1 MYKNCDKCAQ
11 VNNVND
17 LFCIRCGNIFASE
30 DYFLTF
36 YETRIMEAEKLT
48 DRYTLLTTIKSG
60 GMGTIFMALDRN
72 LGKVC
77 AIKKLHKSSFYDETS
92 ESEIFETEAR
102 LLSSLQHAGL
112 PRVYD
117 YFTVNGKY
125 YLIMDY
131 IVGDDLLTIMNE
143 NYYNN
148 GVPEEQ
154 VIEWAIHLCDVLS
167 YLHNREPPIIYRD
180 LKPANIMIRRAD
192 GALVLIDFGIAR
204 VSLGD
209 SSSTSSHEFVTIGYA
224 SPEQC
229 GGKPCDNRS
238 DIYSFGT
245 TIYHLLTGLHP
256 RGFSLDPPVKKV
268 KPEISLYMDYII
280 SKARAMKIKDRYQSV
295 DDIKY
300 ALLLWKDP
308 FSVIQSEKGLSDTD
322 LLILQLKSNDIKNRL
337 RAIKALGSVIQ
348 EKATVALIKLLSED
362 DVTLQKQSA
371 ITLGEIG
378 DNIAVD
384 KLLKLLKSDNKSV
397 RTAALES
404 LEKIRFPDEEYIISP
419 WIRDLFSHKDSS
431 VRLFAFTLLS
441 RVKYPSF
448 YNNLLDGLTDEDHNI
463 RRICAISL
471 ADLGKA
477 DAIEPIKKAIE
488 KEGLFSITTKRVL
501 QGALH
506 NLMDLLKKRNDTGQ
520 EEAGQNVTYADRE
533 ADFKT
538 SILTLPEQFKDT
550 SELSPGDK
558 KISHYPSKETRELTA
573 DVQLPSEHTS
583 KEGLLKKYRK
593 KVKEGKIKVSR
604 PLFSDRAEEELDRKN
619 AEENGRDK
627 FVLQKVVKEDV
638 KKEEKTLKKPAT
650 MTKKLEEIVLPPE
663 EVLADAK
670 PVLKMK
676 FSVKDKPIIE
686 ALAKMEEHDKEQ
698 LLEELSVKRETP
710 VDPTVVKMSLPV
722 KDRSLVEAVV
732 KLETPVKDIL
742 RDELVFNP
750 DSSFKEKLLTE
761 SSIKPV
767 SPEKS
772 SIKPVSPE
780 KSSIKPVSPEKS
792 SIKPVSPEKSSIKP
806 VSPEKSS
813 IKPVS
818 PEKSSVKPVSPE
830 KSSVKPVSPEKSS
843 VKDKPVLSPVI
854 IPGTLYGNKFPI
866 RRRDLEIKSYI
877 KLDKKSQHILK
888 KKREEKTIPDTR
900 RKISPG

>member
-36 YETRIMEAEKLT
+36 YESRIMEAEQLT
-48 DRYTLLTTIKSG
+48 DRYTLLKTIKSG

-77 AIKKLHKSSFYDETS
+77 AIKELHRSSFVDETS
-92 ESEIFETEAR
+92 DIEIFETEAR
-102 LLSSLQHAGL
+102 LLSSLQHPRL

-117 YFTVNGKY
+117 YFTLNGKY

-131 IVGDDLLTIMNE
+131 IVGDDLLTIMEE
-143 NYYNN
+143 NYQDR

-209 SSSTSSHEFVTIGYA
+209 SSSSSHEFVTIGYA

-229 GGKPCDNRS
+229 GGKPCDHRS

-245 TIYHLLTGLHP
+245 TVFHLITGYHP
-256 RGFSLDPPVKKV
+256 RGFSLDPPAKKV
-268 KPEISLYMDYII
+268 KPEISLYMNYVI
-280 SKARAMKIKDRYQSV
+280 SKAKAMKIKDRYQSV
-295 DDIKY
+295 DEIKY

-337 RAIKALGSVIQ
+337 RAIKALSGIIQ

-371 ITLGEIG
+371 IALGEIG

-384 KLLKLLKSDNKSV
+384 GLLKLLKSDNKGV
-397 RTAALES
+397 RTAAIES

-419 WIRDLFSHKDSS
+419 WLSELFSHKDTSI
-431 VRLFAFTLLS
+431 RLFAFNLLS
-441 RVKYPSF
+441 RVKYPTF
-448 YNNLLDGLTDEDHNI
+448 YNNLLEGLKDEDHNI

-471 ADLGKA
+471 SEIGKE

-501 QGALH
+501 QGALY
-506 NLMDLLKKRNDTGQ
+506 NLMELIKKKNDIKQ
-520 EEAGQNVTYADRE
+520 EDAGESVSYADKE

-550 SELSPGDK
+550 SELSSEHQ
-558 KISHYPSKETRELTA
+558 KISNVSSKETRELTSDA
-573 DVQLPSEHTS
+573 KVPSEDTGR
-583 KEGLLKKYRK
+583 EGLLKKYRK

-619 AEENGRDK
+619 AEENKRDK
-627 FVLQKVVKEDV
+627 FILQKVVKEDV
-638 KKEEKTLKKPAT
+638 KKEDKTLKKTTT
-650 MTKKLEEIVLPPE
+650 MTKKLEEIVSPVA
-663 EVLADAK
+663 EVPSDVR

-676 FSVKDKPIIE
+676 LSVKDKPIIE
-686 ALAKMEEHDKEQ
+686 ALAKMEEQDKEQ
-698 LLEELSVKRETP
+698 LLEELSVKRETSGEA
-710 VDPTVVKMSLPV
+710 TVVKMSLPV
-722 KDRSLVEAVV
+722 QDKSLVEAVV
-732 KLETPVKDIL
+732 NLETPVKDIL

-761 SSIKPV
+761 TSVKSASAGKVSIKELPSHGV
-767 SPEKS
+767 
-772 SIKPVSPE
+772 VL
-780 KSSIKPVSPEKS
+780 
-792 SIKPVSPEKSSIKP
+792 
-806 VSPEKSS
+806 
-813 IKPVS
+813 
-818 PEKSSVKPVSPE
+818 PEKSSVMEASVKELPSHGVVLPEKSSAVEVSVKEIPPPGVVLPE
-830 KSSVKPVSPEKSS
+830 KSSVE
-843 VKDKPVLSPVI
+843 DRHVLSPVK
-854 IPGTLYGNKFPI
+854 IPGTLSGNKFPI
-866 RRRDLEIKSYI
+866 RRRDLDVKSYF
-877 KLDKKSQHILK
+877 KLNKKSQHILTK
-888 KKREEKTIPDTR
+888 KKDEKTISESI
-900 RKISPG
+900 RKASPG

>member
-36 YETRIMEAEKLT
+36 YETRIMEAEQLT
-48 DRYTLLTTIKSG
+48 DRYTLLKTIKSG

-77 AIKKLHKSSFYDETS
+77 AIKELHKSSFVDETS
-92 ESEIFETEAR
+92 DSELFETEAR
-102 LLSSLQHAGL
+102 LLASLQHPGL

-131 IVGDDLLTIMNE
+131 IVGDDLLTIMDE
-143 NYYNN
+143 HYKDR

-209 SSSTSSHEFVTIGYA
+209 SPSSSHEFVTIGYA

-245 TIYHLLTGLHP
+245 TIYHLITGYHP
-256 RGFSLDPPVKKV
+256 RGFSLDPPAKKV
-268 KPEISLYMDYII
+268 KPEISLYMNYVI
-280 SKARAMKIKDRYQSV
+280 SKAKAMKIKDRYQSV
-295 DDIKY
+295 DEIKY

-337 RAIKALGSVIQ
+337 RAIKALSGIIQ

-371 ITLGEIG
+371 IALGEIG

-384 KLLKLLKSDNKSV
+384 ELLKLLKSDNKSI
-397 RTAALES
+397 RTTAIES
-404 LEKIRFPDEEYIISP
+404 LEKIRLPDEEYIVSP
-419 WIRDLFSHKDSS
+419 WLSELFSYKDSS
-431 VRLFAFTLLS
+431 VRLFAFNLLS
-441 RVKYPSF
+441 RVKYASF
-448 YNNLLDGLTDEDHNI
+448 YNNLLDGLKDEDHNI

-471 ADLGKA
+471 SEFGKE
-477 DAIEPIKKAIE
+477 DAVEPIKKAIE

-501 QGALH
+501 QGALN
-506 NLMDLLKKRNDTGQ
+506 NLTEVIKKRSDKGQ
-520 EEAGQNVTYADRE
+520 QEIYTDKET
-533 ADFKT
+533 DFKT
-538 SILTLPEQFKDT
+538 SLLTLPEQFKDT
-550 SELSPGDK
+550 SELSSESQH
-558 KISHYPSKETRELTA
+558 ISPHLSKETRELTA
-573 DVQLPSEHTS
+573 EPPLPSEHSTG
-583 KEGLLKKYRK
+583 KEGLLKKYRM

-604 PLFSDRAEEELDRKN
+604 PLFSDRVEEEHDRKN
-619 AEENGRDK
+619 DEENGRDK
-627 FVLQKVVKEDV
+627 FVLKKVVKKDLKE
-638 KKEEKTLKKPAT
+638 EEKTLKKNT
-650 MTKKLEEIVLPPE
+650 TVTKKLQEIVSP
-663 EVLADAK
+663 VADVSSDVR
-670 PVLKMK
+670 PVMKMTL
-676 FSVKDKPIIE
+676 SVKDKPIIE

-698 LLEELSVKRETP
+698 LLEELSVKREIS
-710 VDPTVVKMSLPV
+710 VESDVVKMSLPAQD
-722 KDRSLVEAVV
+722 KSLVEAVV
-732 KLETPVKDIL
+732 NLEPPVKDIL
-742 RDELVFNP
+742 RDELVFNRE
-750 DSSFKEKLLTE
+750 SLFKEKFLDET
-761 SSIKPV
+761 SV
-767 SPEKS
+767 
-772 SIKPVSPE
+772 
-780 KSSIKPVSPEKS
+780 
-792 SIKPVSPEKSSIKP
+792 
-806 VSPEKSS
+806 
-813 IKPVS
+813 
-818 PEKSSVKPVSPE
+818 KSSVKEAPLPEPLLPENFSVENSPVL
-830 KSSVKPVSPEKSS
+830 SSVK
-843 VKDKPVLSPVI
+843 
-854 IPGTLYGNKFPI
+854 IPGTLSGNKFPI
-866 RRRDLEIKSYI
+866 RRRDLDIKPYI
-877 KLDKKSQHILK
+877 KLDRKSQYIMTETK
-888 KKREEKTIPDTR
+888 GEKNIRDTG
-900 RKISPG
+900 RKTSP